1 LLGLAPM
8 CTARSL
14 YTGKNHGT
22 DHTIIGS
29 LAGYEPDTV
38 DTTASPEFIAQVLH
52 GKTRHWRQLHPV

>member
-1 LLGLAPM
+1 M